1 VLIRAASLGAIST
14 TFAEYFFRAI
24 GREPSAAP
32 YDAYVHYLAAI
43 AIIVT
48 AAFNYVGV
56 RWGALVQNLT
66 TVAKYGGLLFIVL
79 FALAVGLPEGAANF
93 TPAVPPGSFTIS
105 AFGLALVSVLWAFD
119 GWADLS
125 FVAGEVKDPRRNV
138 PRALILGVTSVIV
151 IYLLANVAYLAISC
165 GSLPE
170 SPPTSRCS
178 SSARRVSSSS
188 ASP

>member
-1 VLIRAASLGAIST
+1 M
-14 TFAEYFFRAI
+14 
-24 GREPSAAP
+24 AP
-32 YDAYVHYLAAI
+32 YDDYVHYLAAV

-66 TVAKYGGLLFIVL
+66 TLAKYGGLLFIVL
-79 FALAVGLPEGAANF
+79 FALAVGFPEGAANF
-93 TPAVPPGSFTIS
+93 TPAVPPGSFRIS

-151 IYLLANVAYLAISC
+151 IYLLANVAYLAIFPSISC
-165 GSLPE
+165 ASRRA
-170 SPPTSRCS
+170 SPPTLHE
-178 SSARRVSSSS
+178 AHVGT
-188 ASP
+188 ASVVFVGVTVMLSTFGH